1 MLFCLLLQSL
11 NDLNRLKSM
20 KEAEK
25 NQEPSI
31 LVDSLGNVLGRF
43 VIVRLEEKQT
53 SYFPCGLPK
62 KVEFSLSLR
71 SYV

>member
-1 MLFCLLLQSL
+1 
-11 NDLNRLKSM
+11 M